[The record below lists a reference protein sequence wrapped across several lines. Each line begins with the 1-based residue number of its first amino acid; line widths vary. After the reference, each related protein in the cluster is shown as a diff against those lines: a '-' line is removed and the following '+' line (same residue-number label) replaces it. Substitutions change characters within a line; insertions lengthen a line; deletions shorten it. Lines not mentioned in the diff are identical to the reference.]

1 MLAFPFRTMCYLS
14 VDTSRFFLIFHVVNR
29 AFNTFALEN
38 TILGRILYRLYDPA
52 LHTDEDISEQIQVD
66 KWDVIH
72 KIECFIWFS
81 NNGRI
86 VYFTDVEMSW

>member
-14 VDTSRFFLIFHVVNR
+14 VDTFLTFHVVNR
-29 AFNTFALEN
+29 AFNSFALEN
-38 TILGRILYRLYDPA
+38 TILGLILYRLYDPA
-52 LHTDEDISEQIQVD
+52 LHTDEDIAEQTQVD